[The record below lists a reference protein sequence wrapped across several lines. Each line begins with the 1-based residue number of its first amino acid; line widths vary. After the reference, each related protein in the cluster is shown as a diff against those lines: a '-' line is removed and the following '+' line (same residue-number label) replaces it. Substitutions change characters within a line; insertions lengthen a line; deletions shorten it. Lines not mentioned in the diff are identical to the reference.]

1 MLLEQTSPRPFRK
14 VDDNPEEDHEPL
26 SKSRKESAHSSPSKT
41 VAADESNQQVRFFF
55 CLDVNRKSSRS
66 HLLLSHD
73 MNYVEGLSICVTD
86 V

>member
-41 VAADESNQQVRFFF
+41 VAADESNQQVGFFA
-55 CLDVNRKSSRS
+55 LTRS
-66 HLLLSHD
+66 GKAVD
-73 MNYVEGLSICVTD
+73 IICY
-86 V
+86 